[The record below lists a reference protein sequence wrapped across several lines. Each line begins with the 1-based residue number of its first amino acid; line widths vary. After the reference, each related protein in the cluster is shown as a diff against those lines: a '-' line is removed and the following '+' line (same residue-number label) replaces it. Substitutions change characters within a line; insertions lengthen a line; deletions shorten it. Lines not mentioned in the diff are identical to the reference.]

1 MRRFRDI
8 IEDIK
13 APSTQSLWLNNGE
26 LKVYGTKGWT
36 SLNDTSE
43 DRQEL
48 EEKVDSLDKEVGQI
62 KKELSVF
69 GSEQGVVELEIGNSA
84 EIKAANLNK
93 LRTIQSNDHTFFTDI
108 NYGYGTAS
116 WLPSTGGNALIITD
130 EGHAVKYSISIDGEV
145 SKISEFTLKD
155 NSYTLPAATKTTIGG
170 VKAGINIVDITN
182 PDNATAPQVA
192 GVLNTLLG
200 QLRTCGILIS

>member
-116 WLPSTGGNALIITD
+116 WLPSTGGNALIITN
-130 EGHAVKYSISIDGEV
+130 EGHAVKYSISVDGEV
-145 SKISEFTLKD
+145 SKISEFTLTD

-200 QLRTCGILIS
+200 QLRNAGILIS

>member
-1 MRRFRDI
+1 MRRFKDI

-26 LKVYGTKGWT
+26 LKVYGTNGWT

-48 EEKVDSLDKEVGQI
+48 EEKVNSLDKEVGQI
-62 KKELSVF
+62 KKEL
-69 GSEQGVVELEIGNSA
+69 
-84 EIKAANLNK
+84 
-93 LRTIQSNDHTFFTDI
+93 
-108 NYGYGTAS
+108 
-116 WLPSTGGNALIITD
+116 
-130 EGHAVKYSISIDGEV
+130 SIDGEV

-170 VKAGINIVDITN
+170 VKAGINIVDIAN
-182 PDNATAPQVA
+182 PDNATASQVA

-200 QLRTCGILIS
+200 QLRACGILIP

>member
-26 LKVYGTKGWT
+26 LKVYGTKGWIP
-36 SLNDTSE
+36 LNDTSE

-69 GSEQGVVELEIGNSA
+69 GSEQGVVELEIGNST
-84 EIKAANLNK
+84 EIKTANLNK

-116 WLPSTGGNALIITD
+116 WLPSTGGNALIITN
-130 EGHAVKYSISIDGEV
+130 EGHAVKYSISVDGEV

-155 NSYTLPAATKTTIGG
+155 NSYTLPAATKTTLGG
-170 VKAGINIVDITN
+170 VKAGINIVNIAN
-182 PDNATAPQVA
+182 PDTATAPQVA
-192 GVLNTLLG
+192 GVVNTLLN
-200 QLRTCGILIS
+200 QLRVAGVLIS